1 MSEDSKQL
9 ADFQERLHD
18 LESRSAFQEDTIGQL
33 NTVVIE
39 QQQMID
45 KLNLKVEALSGAVQA
60 VSPGDTH
67 SNSLVDEKPPHY

>member
-1 MSEDSKQL
+1 MSIDSKQL
-9 ADFQERLHD
+9 IDLNDRLQD

-33 NTVVIE
+33 NNVVIE

-45 KLNLKVEALSGAVQA
+45 KLNLEIEALRGAVQA
-60 VSPGDTH
+60 VSPGDAH